1 MPDST
6 KDLGKLV
13 RSHGISPVFIQR
25 AIVISVISFLFFLAM
40 MLGFYLRQN
49 IGYFL
54 LATAFLLVYLITMF
68 SWMMQRKTELRIFE
82 NGLSFKKKSIRWNE
96 IKQVR
101 DDGVIDTNDGIKMT
115 IPGSIRDF
123 DAVINTIR
131 AKTGSEGGTSATNLL
146 RPLL

>member
-6 KDLGKLV
+6 KDLGKLIG
-13 RSHGISPVFIQR
+13 SHGIAPVFIQR
-25 AIVISVISFLFFLAM
+25 AVVISIISFLFFLAM

-49 IGYFL
+49 LGYFL

-82 NGLSFKKKSIRWNE
+82 NGLSFKKKSIRWTE
-96 IKQVR
+96 IKQVG
-101 DDGVIDTNDGIKMT
+101 DDGVLDANDGTKMT
-115 IPGSIRDF
+115 FPRSLRDF

-131 AKTGSEGGTSATNLL
+131 ARAGTEG
-146 RPLL
+146 

>member
-6 KDLGKLV
+6 KNLGKLI

-25 AIVISVISFLFFLAM
+25 AVVISVISFLFFLVM

-49 IGYFL
+49 LGYFL

-82 NGLSFKKKSIRWNE
+82 NGLSFKKKSIRWDE
-96 IKQVR
+96 IKHLG
-101 DDGVIDTNDGIKMT
+101 DDGVIDTNDGTKMT
-115 IPGSIRDF
+115 IPGSLRDF
-123 DAVINTIR
+123 VAVMNTIR
-131 AKTGSEGGTSATNLL
+131 AKAGSEG
-146 RPLL
+146 